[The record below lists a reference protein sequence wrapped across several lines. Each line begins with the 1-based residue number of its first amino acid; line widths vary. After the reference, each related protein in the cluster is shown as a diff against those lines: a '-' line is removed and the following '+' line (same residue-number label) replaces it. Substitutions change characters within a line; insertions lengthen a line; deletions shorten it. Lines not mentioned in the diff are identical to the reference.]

1 MADDAQT
8 PFSSNPYPDNANNA
22 VRSIHWREVFPFL
35 HIFRAFRIAVHP
47 SKLALGLL
55 ALLALY
61 AGGRILDA
69 VWPESFKPNYD
80 EAIAYE
86 RFSAEPQPSGTF
98 QDRIDSRRHEMQDA
112 YADKLRRDG
121 VVPQTQPAQAMADA
135 ADFKHA
141 GELKGKI
148 VDQRDMAISAAD
160 KDLDQAYKDAD
171 AAFDRTMSGTDNDAK
186 ETAAASR
193 DRAKREARAT
203 QAAAITDAMNTAR
216 NREQELRTQMPRG
229 VFDEFFN
236 YEASQINGVIAGVL
250 ANNWTGGLALG
261 GAAPSTGVVAS
272 VRNFFIT
279 GPGWLVR
286 YHYVYFILYFV
297 LFLLV
302 WAVFG
307 GAIARIAAVHA
318 ARDEKISV
326 RQALRF
332 SSNKV
337 LSFVFAPVIPLGI
350 VLFIG
355 LLLAAG
361 GLLFYIPWVGPIL
374 AGALL
379 VLALI
384 GGVLI
389 TLVLIGTLG
398 GLNLMYPTVAAEG
411 SDSFD
416 AISRS
421 FSYVYARPWR
431 MLFYTAVAVAYGAI
445 TYLFVKL
452 FIYLVLAVT
461 HYFVGWWLVAA
472 PGRWYPEM
480 WPAPSFESLP
490 YSVNFT
496 GLKFTEKAAA
506 FLICFWNYLLIGLL
520 GAFAISFYFSAN
532 SIIYFLM
539 RREVDATELDD
550 VHLEESDDDLSEPAP
565 VSGGAPPADGP
576 VTSTISLQQFSAQAE
591 TPAPATPSEGG
602 TPTGQTPHG

>member
-8 PFSSNPYPDNANNA
+8 SYSSNPYPDNANA
-22 VRSIHWREVFPFL
+22 IRSIHWREVFPFL

-47 SKLALGLL
+47 SKLVLGLV
-55 ALLALY
+55 ALLSLY
-61 AGGRILDA
+61 AGGRIMDA
-69 VWPESFKPNYD
+69 VWPQPYKANYG
-80 EAIAYE
+80 EAAEYE
-86 RFSAEPQPSGTF
+86 RYSAQAQPIGTF
-98 QDRIDSRRHEMQDA
+98 QNQIDRTRREMQHEYATRLLAEKIIPATQPGQAEEDA
-112 YADKLRRDG
+112 AEFKHVGEVKSAIVDARDAAISDADKGLE
-121 VVPQTQPAQAMADA
+121 AAYKLADA
-135 ADFKHA
+135 AYDDVMNGTDA
-141 GELKGKI
+141 E
-148 VDQRDMAISAAD
+148 A
-160 KDLDQAYKDAD
+160 KDA
-171 AAFDRTMSGTDNDAK
+171 
-186 ETAAASR
+186 AAATR
-193 DRAKREARAT
+193 DRDKRQARDL
-203 QAAAITDAMNTAR
+203 QAAAITSAMNAAR
-216 NREQELRTQMPRG
+216 ASEQELRMLVPRG

-236 YEASQINGVIAGVL
+236 YETTQVNAVTSGVL
-250 ANNWTGGLALG
+250 ADNWTGGLTAP
-261 GAAPSTGVVAS
+261 GAAPATGVVAA
-272 VRNFFIT
+272 VKDFFVT

-286 YHYVYFILYFV
+286 YHYVYFILFFA

-337 LSFVFAPVIPLGI
+337 LSYVFAPVIPLGI
-350 VLFIG
+350 ALFIG
-355 LLLAAG
+355 VLLAAG
-361 GLLFYIPWVGPIL
+361 GLLFYVPWIGPIV

-379 VLALI
+379 VLALV

-431 MLFYTAVAVAYGAI
+431 MLFYTAVSIAYGAI

-472 PGRWYPEM
+472 PGRWYSEM
-480 WPAPSFESLP
+480 WPAPGFESLP
-490 YSVNFT
+490 YEVNFT
-496 GLKFTEKAAA
+496 GLKFTEKTAA

-550 VHLEESDDDLSEPAP
+550 VYVEEADDDLSEPAP
-565 VSGGAPPADGP
+565 VAAGAPADGP
-576 VTSTISLQQFSAQAE
+576 VTTTISLQQFSVQADAAAPAAPSETLKPGE
-591 TPAPATPSEGG
+591 TPQG
-602 TPTGQTPHG
+602 

>member
-8 PFSSNPYPDNANNA
+8 PFSSDPYPDNANNA
-22 VRSIHWREVFPFL
+22 IRSIQWREVFPFL

-61 AGGRILDA
+61 AGGRILDG

-80 EAIAYE
+80 EASDYE
-86 RFSAEPQPSGTF
+86 RFKAEVQPSGTF
-98 QDRIDSRRHEMQDA
+98 QDQIDSKRRQMQRE
-112 YADKLRRDG
+112 YAAALMDSG
-121 VVPQTQPAQAMADA
+121 VVSATQPALADADA
-135 ADFKHA
+135 ADFKHT
-141 GELKGKI
+141 GDLKAKI
-148 VDQRDMAISAAD
+148 VDRRDADISAAD
-160 KDLDQAYKDAD
+160 KALDAAYKAAD
-171 AAFDRTMSGTDNDAK
+171 KAYEDTMSGPDAAAK
-186 ETAAASR
+186 EAAAGNR
-193 DRAKREARAT
+193 ERAKREAREG
-203 QAAAITDAMNTAR
+203 QAADITRAMTAAR
-216 NREQELRTQMPRG
+216 DHEQELRAHIPRG

-236 YEASQINGVIAGVL
+236 YEARQINGIVASVL
-250 ANNWTGGLALG
+250 ANNWTAGLALG
-261 GAAPSTGVVAS
+261 GPAAPGSGVVAGI
-272 VRNFFIT
+272 RNFFIA
-279 GPGWLVR
+279 GPGWLAR
-286 YHYVYFILYFV
+286 YHYVYFILYFA

-318 ARDEKISV
+318 ARDERISV

-355 LLLAAG
+355 ILLAAG
-361 GLLFYIPWVGPIL
+361 GLLFYVPWVGPIL

-431 MLFYTAVAVAYGAI
+431 MLFYTAVAIAYGAV

-480 WPAPSFESLP
+480 WPAPNFDSLP
-490 YSVNFT
+490 YVVNFT

-539 RREVDATELDD
+539 RREVDATELDN
-550 VHLEESDDDLSEPAP
+550 VHLEESDDDLTEPAP
-565 VSGGAPPADGP
+565 VSGAPADGP
-576 VTSTISLQQFSAQAE
+576 VTTTVSLQQFSAQSE
-591 TPAPATPSEGG
+591 GPATPSEGEKAG
-602 TPTGQTPHG
+602 EAPRG

>member
-22 VRSIHWREVFPFL
+22 IRSIHWREVFPFL
-35 HIFRAFRIAVHP
+35 HLFRAFRIAVHP
-47 SKLALGLL
+47 SKLALGLV
-55 ALLALY
+55 ALLSLY
-61 AGGRILDA
+61 AGGRILDG
-69 VWPESFKPNYD
+69 VWPQSFKANFG
-80 EAIAYE
+80 EASDYE
-86 RFSAEPQPSGTF
+86 QFSAKAQTSGTF
-98 QDRIDSRRHEMQDA
+98 QDRIDKTRREMQRE
-112 YADKLRRDG
+112 YAAALLEQNI
-121 VVPQTQPAQAMADA
+121 VPATQPAMADA
-135 ADFKHA
+135 DSADFKETGA
-141 GELKGKI
+141 LKAKI
-148 VDQRDMAISAAD
+148 VDVRDLAIVTADNELGDKYKLAD
-160 KDLDQAYKDAD
+160 KAYDDTMNGSDPDSKDA
-171 AAFDRTMSGTDNDAK
+171 
-186 ETAAASR
+186 AAANR
-193 DRAKREARAT
+193 DRAKREARDVH
-203 QAAAITDAMNTAR
+203 AAAITAAMNLAR
-216 NREQELRTQMPRG
+216 SDLQSLRMHLPRG

-236 YEASQINGVIAGVL
+236 YEAGQVNAVTTSVL
-250 ANNWTGGLALG
+250 ANNWTGGLAAP
-261 GAAPSTGVVAS
+261 GAATGVVAA
-272 VRNFFIT
+272 VRNFFVT
-279 GPGWLVR
+279 GPAWLVR
-286 YHYVYFILYFV
+286 YHFVYFILFFT

-332 SSNKV
+332 STNKV

-350 VLFIG
+350 ALFIG
-355 LLLAAG
+355 VLLAAG
-361 GLLFYIPWVGPIL
+361 GLLFYVPWIGPIL

-379 VLALI
+379 ILALV

-431 MLFYTAVAVAYGAI
+431 MLFYTAVSIAYGAV

-480 WPAPSFESLP
+480 WPAPTWDSLP
-490 YSVNFT
+490 YEVNFT
-496 GLKFTEKAAA
+496 GLKFTEKTAA

-550 VHLEESDDDLSEPAP
+550 VYVEEADDDLSEPAP
-565 VSGGAPPADGP
+565 VAPGTPADGP
-576 VTSTISLQQFSAQAE
+576 VTTTISLQQFSAQVE
-591 TPAPATPSEGG
+591 TPVPAKPSEG
-602 TPTGQTPHG
+602 TSTGEAPQG

>member
-1 MADDAQT
+1 MADDAQN

-22 VRSIHWREVFPFL
+22 IRSILWREVFPFL

-47 SKLALGLL
+47 SKLALGLV

-61 AGGRILDA
+61 AGGRILDG
-69 VWPESFKPNYD
+69 VWPESFKANFN
-80 EAIAYE
+80 EASDYE
-86 RFSAEPQPSGTF
+86 QFSAEAQPSDTF
-98 QDRIDSRRHEMQDA
+98 QDRIDSKRRTMQRE
-112 YADKLRRDG
+112 YAAVLLNTE
-121 VVPQTQPAQAMADA
+121 VVPASQPALATADA
-135 ADFKHA
+135 ADFKDA

-148 VDQRDMAISAAD
+148 VDQRDAAISDAD
-160 KDLDQAYKDAD
+160 KTLDTAYKDAD
-171 AAFDRTMSGTDNDAK
+171 KAYDVTMNGADADAK
-186 ETAAASR
+186 DAAAATR
-193 DRAKREARAT
+193 DRVKRDARQT
-203 QAAAITDAMNTAR
+203 QAAAIKSAMNEAR
-216 NREQELRTQMPRG
+216 DHEQELRAHIPRG
-229 VFDEFFN
+229 VFDELFN
-236 YEASQINGVIAGVL
+236 YEGRQVNGVTAGVL

-261 GAAPSTGVVAS
+261 GAAPSTGVVAA
-272 VRNFFIT
+272 VKNFFIT

-286 YHYVYFILYFV
+286 YHYVYFILYFA

-355 LLLAAG
+355 ILLAAG

-379 VLALI
+379 ILALI

-480 WPAPSFESLP
+480 WPAPGFDSLP
-490 YSVNFT
+490 YDVNFT
-496 GLKFTEKAAA
+496 GLKFTEKTAA

-565 VSGGAPPADGP
+565 VSAGAPADGP
-576 VTSTISLQQFSAQAE
+576 VTSTMPSEGTPAGE
-591 TPAPATPSEGG
+591 TPAQG
-602 TPTGQTPHG
+602 